1 MKRLAYLFLALFCAS
16 NAVWAMAEAPASA
29 QEMVQKQTDLML
41 STFKAQREQI
51 TKDQQLLYKLVDEI
65 VLPHFDFEKM
75 SSWVIGKH
83 WRNATDEQK
92 ARFVQEFRT
101 LLVRTYAVALYEY
114 TDQQVVYLPS
124 RSDPAATEA
133 VVKTEVRQSG
143 GAPPISINYDL
154 YLKDGAWKVYDVI
167 IEGTS
172 LVTNYRSNYAS
183 EIRQN
188 GLDSLIAK
196 LAARNQQNVKTS
208 ASE

>member
-16 NAVWAMAEAPASA
+16 NGAWALAEAPASA
-29 QEMVQKQTDLML
+29 QELVQKQTELML

-75 SSWVIGKH
+75 SSWVVGKH
-83 WRNATDEQK
+83 WRGATDEQK
-92 ARFVQEFRT
+92 ARFVREFRT
-101 LLVRTYAVALYEY
+101 LLVRTYAIALYEY
-114 TDQQVVYLPS
+114 TDQRVVYLAS
-124 RSDPAATEA
+124 RSDPAATE
-133 VVKTEVRQSG
+133 VTVKTEVHQSG

-154 YLKDGAWKVYDVI
+154 YLKDGAWKVYDVT

-188 GLDSLIAK
+188 GLDGLIAK
-196 LAARNQQNVKTS
+196 LAARNQQHLKTS
-208 ASE
+208 ANQ

>member
-29 QEMVQKQTDLML
+29 QELVQKQTELLL

-51 TKDQQLLYKLVDEI
+51 TKDPQLLYKLADEV

-83 WRNATDEQK
+83 WRSASPEQK

-101 LLVRTYAVALYEY
+101 LLVRTYAVAMYEY

-124 RSDPAATEA
+124 RSDPAAKETT
-133 VVKTEVRQSG
+133 VKAEVRQSG
-143 GAPPISINYDL
+143 GAPPISVSLDL
-154 YLKDGAWKVYDVI
+154 YLKDGAWKVYDVT

-172 LVTNYRSNYAS
+172 LVTTYRSSYAT
-183 EIRQN
+183 EIRQY

-196 LAARNQQNVKTS
+196 LAARNQQHVKTS
-208 ASE
+208 TNQ

>member
-1 MKRLAYLFLALFCAS
+1 MKHLAYLFLALFCAS
-16 NAVWAMAEAPASA
+16 NGAWALAEAPASA
-29 QEMVQKQTDLML
+29 QELVQTQTELML

-75 SSWVIGKH
+75 SRWVLGKH
-83 WRNATDEQK
+83 WRGATDEQK

-101 LLVRTYAVALYEY
+101 LLVRTYAIALYEY
-114 TDQQVVYLPS
+114 TDQRVVYLAFK
-124 RSDPAATEA
+124 SDPATTE
-133 VVKTEVRQSG
+133 VTVKTEVHQSG

-154 YLKDGAWKVYDVI
+154 YLKDGAWKVYDVT

-183 EIRQN
+183 EIRQH
-188 GLDSLIAK
+188 GLDGLIAK
-196 LAARNQQNVKTS
+196 LAARNQQHLKTS
-208 ASE
+208 ANQ

>member
-1 MKRLAYLFLALFCAS
+1 MKRLAYLFLALLCVS
-16 NAVWAMAEAPASA
+16 NTAWAMAEAPASA
-29 QEMVQKQTDLML
+29 QELVQKQTDLML

-51 TKDQQLLYKLVDEI
+51 TKDPQLLYRLVDEI

-83 WRNATDEQK
+83 WRSATDEQK
-92 ARFVQEFRT
+92 TRFVQEFRS

-124 RSDPAATEA
+124 RSDPAARETT
-133 VVKTEVRQSG
+133 VKTEVRQSG

-154 YLKDGAWKVYDVI
+154 YFKDNAWKVYDVT

-183 EIRQN
+183 EIRQH

-196 LAARNQQNVKTS
+196 LAARNQQSVKTS
-208 ASE
+208 TSE